1 MTRKQI
7 AEMIKKI
14 HKKALEEVIGKSPPF
29 KPEHITPRHQGVNTQ
44 GQEKSSPNE
53 YLHRM
58 SEEVLNE
65 LGGTYHKRKLNV
77 FYQKK
82 IASKRRKWQ
91 LDGQQSMKRGAR
103 YTEEEVQKLGDTETG
118 EKTKSRQDD
127 VDINP
132 NIPVARGGET
142 SKNNNTT
149 VKETK
154 EK

>member
-1 MTRKQI
+1 MNRKQL
-7 AEMIKKI
+7 AEIIKAIRKKKI
-14 HKKALEEVIGKSPPF
+14 EEVIGLPPPF
-29 KPEHITPRHQGVNTQ
+29 KPEHGKAKHGEDPN
-44 GQEKSSPNE
+44 SPNQ
-53 YLHRM
+53 YAHRM

-65 LGGTYHKRKLNV
+65 LGANRSRKSSIFKKTVGNLRKRN
-77 FYQKK
+77 
-82 IASKRRKWQ
+82 KW
-91 LDGQQSMKRGAR
+91 LHDGQQSMKRGAR
-103 YTEEEVQKLGDTETG
+103 YTGYTEEEVQKLGDTETG

-132 NIPVARGGET
+132 NIPIARGGET

>member
-1 MTRKQI
+1 MNRKQL
-7 AEMIKKI
+7 AEMIKSIRKKKI
-14 HKKALEEVIGKSPPF
+14 EEVIGLPPPF
-29 KPEHITPRHQGVNTQ
+29 KPEHGKAKHGEDPN
-44 GQEKSSPNE
+44 SPNQ
-53 YLHRM
+53 YAHRM
-58 SEEVLNE
+58 NEEVLNE

-82 IASKRRKWQ
+82 ISSKRRKWQ
-91 LDGQQSMKRGAR
+91 LAGQQKMKGR

-132 NIPVARGGET
+132 NIPIARGGET